1 MTEEER
7 KRKRQE
13 STRARKRQIH
23 RRLCLLI
30 LIIILAA
37 AGIVYLVLTGRKQ
50 IKDHVAIEA
59 GSAIAL
65 ADFLV
70 SPDTQASFVT
80 DITQIDT
87 AVPGQYTVTLKAGRK
102 EYTATL
108 TIADTVA
115 PTAEAVPVTIFSGD
129 ELSAAD
135 CVTDI
140 SDVTAVTAA
149 FEGEPDLVSAGEKTA
164 TVILTDMGGNET
176 KISTT
181 ITVLTDTT
189 APVIEGAKN
198 IEAFVGDTISYK
210 SDVTVTDDYDENP
223 SLAIDNSQVDLTQA
237 GVYDV
242 TYTATDAAG
251 NSSSV
256 EITLTLKD
264 KPENY
269 VDPEAVYA
277 LAQPIYDRIIDDSM
291 SDMQKAFAIYRWVNT
306 NIGYTG
312 DSDKSDWTIGAYDA
326 FTNLSGDCYN
336 YFAAAKALFNLAGI
350 ENIDIVKSDTS
361 HSSHFWSLIN
371 LGYGWYH
378 VDCTPRKGDGDNF
391 FMVTDAE
398 LEAYSVEHHN
408 SHIFDPDLYPERATE
423 SVQDKVDYADG
434 VLNE

>member
-7 KRKRQE
+7 RKKRQE
-13 STRARKRQIH
+13 AALARKHQI
-23 RRLCLLI
+23 RRRVCLL
-30 LIIILAA
+30 LLVMILAA
-37 AGIVYLVLTGRKQ
+37 AGIVYLVSNNSKPVVDRL
-50 IKDHVAIEA
+50 VIEA
-59 GSAIAL
+59 GNDL
-65 ADFLV
+65 VLDDFLLTD
-70 SPDTQASFVT
+70 DTQAAFVT

-87 AVPGQYTVTLKAGRK
+87 AVPGEYTVTIKTGRK
-102 EYTATL
+102 EYTAAL
-108 TIADTVA
+108 TIADTTA
-115 PTAEAVPVTIFSGD
+115 PTAQAVSVTVFSGD
-129 ELSAAD
+129 ELSASD

-140 SDVTAVTAA
+140 SDATAVTVS
-149 FEGEPDLVSAGEKTA
+149 FESEPDLTSAGEKTA
-164 TVILTDMGGNET
+164 IIILTDMGGNQT
-176 KISTT
+176 KLSTT

-189 APVIEGAKN
+189 APVIEGAKD

-210 SDVTVTDDYDENP
+210 SDVTVTDDYDESP

-237 GVYDV
+237 GTYPV

-264 KPENY
+264 KPEHY
-269 VDPEAVYA
+269 VEPEEVYA
-277 LAQPIYDRIIDDSM
+277 LAQPVYDAIIDDSM

-306 NIGYTG
+306 NIGYSG

-391 FMVTDAE
+391 FMVTDEE
-398 LEAYSVEHHN
+398 LEAYSSAHHN

-423 SVQDKVDYADG
+423 SVQDKVDYVNG
-434 VLNE
+434 VLKE

>member
-7 KRKRQE
+7 RIKRQE
-13 STRARKRQIH
+13 TTRARKQQIH
-23 RRLCLLI
+23 RRVCILL
-30 LIIILAA
+30 LVMILAA
-37 AGIVYLVLTGRKQ
+37 AGIGYLVLSAKRPVV
-50 IKDHVAIEA
+50 DHLIMEA
-59 GSAIAL
+59 GDDITL
-65 ADFLV
+65 TDFLT
-70 SPDTQASFVT
+70 SQDTQAAFVT

-87 AVPGQYTVTLKAGRK
+87 AVPGEYTVTIQAGRK
-102 EYTATL
+102 EYTAKL
-108 TIADTVA
+108 TIADTTA
-115 PTAEAVPVTIFSGD
+115 PTAQSVPVTIFSGD

-140 SDVTAVTAA
+140 SDATEVTVS
-149 FEGEPDLVSAGEKTA
+149 FESEPHLTSAGEKTV
-164 TVILTDMGGNET
+164 TVVLTDMGGNET
-176 KISTT
+176 KLSTT

-189 APVIEGAKN
+189 APVIEGAKD

-210 SDVTVTDDYDENP
+210 ADVTVTDDYDENP
-223 SLAIDNSQVDLTQA
+223 SLSIDNSQVDLTQA
-237 GVYDV
+237 GTYPV

-251 NSSSV
+251 NSSSAK
-256 EITLTLKD
+256 ITLTLKD

-269 VDPEAVYA
+269 VEPEEVYA
-277 LAQPIYDRIIDDSM
+277 LAQPIYDEIIDDSM

-306 NIGYTG
+306 NIGYSG

-398 LEAYSVEHHN
+398 LEAYSSAHHN
-408 SHIFDPDLYPERATE
+408 SHIFDSDLYPERATE
-423 SVQDKVDYADG
+423 SVQDKVDYENG
-434 VLNE
+434 VLKE

>member
-7 KRKRQE
+7 RIKRQE
-13 STRARKRQIH
+13 TTRARKRQIH
-23 RRLCLLI
+23 RRVCILL
-30 LIIILAA
+30 LVMILAA
-37 AGIVYLVLTGRKQ
+37 VGIGYLVLSGKRPVV
-50 IKDHVAIEA
+50 DHLITEA
-59 GSAIAL
+59 GDSITL
-65 ADFLV
+65 ADFLT
-70 SPDTQASFVT
+70 SQDTEAAFAT

-87 AVPGQYTVTLKAGRK
+87 TVPGEYTVAIQAGRK
-102 EYTATL
+102 EYTAKL
-108 TIADTVA
+108 TIADTTA
-115 PTAEAVPVTIFSGD
+115 PTAQAVPVTIFSGD
-129 ELSAAD
+129 ELRAAD

-140 SDVTAVTAA
+140 SDATEVTVS
-149 FEGEPDLVSAGEKTA
+149 FESEPELTGAGEKTA
-164 TVILTDMGGNET
+164 TVVLTDMGGNET
-176 KISTT
+176 RLSTT

-189 APVIEGAKN
+189 APVIEGTKD

-210 SDVTVTDDYDENP
+210 ADVTVTDDYDENP
-223 SLAIDNSQVDLTQA
+223 SLSIDNSQVDLTQA
-237 GVYDV
+237 GTYPV

-256 EITLTLKD
+256 EITLMLKD

-269 VDPEAVYA
+269 VEPEEVYA
-277 LAQPIYDRIIDDSM
+277 LAQPVYDQIVDDSM

-306 NIGYTG
+306 NIGYSG

-398 LEAYSVEHHN
+398 LEAYSSEHHN
-408 SHIFDPDLYPERATE
+408 SHIFDPTLYPERATE
-423 SVQDKVDYADG
+423 SVQDKVDYENG